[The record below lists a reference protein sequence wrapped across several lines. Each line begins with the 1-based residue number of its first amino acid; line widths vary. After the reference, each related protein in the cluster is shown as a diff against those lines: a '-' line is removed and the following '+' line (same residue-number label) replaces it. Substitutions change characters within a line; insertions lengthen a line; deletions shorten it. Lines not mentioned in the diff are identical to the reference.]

1 MRITSLRRPTTETT
15 ARSGSR
21 PATGAR
27 FQLADSGP
35 QGTAVSGRSAAVAHI
50 GSLIALQ
57 SATDEEARTRR
68 AIGQGRD
75 LLGLLDDLKLALLS
89 GGPLAGKAA
98 NIERTLAAVDAYDGD
113 PALKDL
119 LDQIDLRARVELA
132 KLRKSGA

>member
-15 ARSGSR
+15 TRSGAR
-21 PATGAR
+21 TATGTR
-27 FQLADSGP
+27 FQLADAGA
-35 QGTAVSGRSAAVAHI
+35 QGTASLSRSASVAHI

-57 SATDEEARTRR
+57 SATDEEQRTRR

-89 GGPLAGKAA
+89 GGPLTGKAA
-98 NIERTLAAVDAYDGD
+98 NIERTLAANEAYDGD